1 MTSLRHNG
9 ENFAA
14 SMHQSY
20 ASGVARMHGVV
31 RQRRLDR
38 CRSDLEAARRT
49 ESITSIALRWGF
61 NDPSHFSRLFRR
73 RYRIAPRALARK
85 RQEA

>member
-1 MTSLRHNG
+1 
-9 ENFAA
+9 
-14 SMHQSY
+14 
-20 ASGVARMHGVV
+20 MHGVV

-61 NDPSHFSRLFRR
+61 NDPSHFSRLFGR
-73 RYRIAPRALARK
+73 RYGIAPRALARK

>member
-1 MTSLRHNG
+1 
-9 ENFAA
+9 
-14 SMHQSY
+14 
-20 ASGVARMHGVV
+20 MHGVV

-61 NDPSHFSRLFRR
+61 NDPSHFSRLFGRR
-73 RYRIAPRALARK
+73 
-85 RQEA
+85 

>member
-1 MTSLRHNG
+1 MALREG
-9 ENFAA
+9 G
-14 SMHQSY
+14 SY
-20 ASGVARMHGVV
+20 EVDYRVV
-31 RQRRLDR
+31 RPDDLRQRRLDR

-73 RYRIAPRALARK
+73 RYGVAPRALARK